1 MNQGTHPEELPA
13 EVLDDVASVVGAEVT
28 LLSRLPGGVNGGA
41 MRVQLAGRANAVL
54 KAVPRAH
61 PNHLDET
68 LRAQRVVEHMRRRG
82 YPTPAWLG
90 VGATATHV
98 WHLMDFVDAAPAP
111 ELTPS
116 LVEQLMEII
125 ELQAGQASEPY
136 DHWSYAWRVATGQES
151 AVAGLDFNETPEQS
165 LLRQSVAGLSGYSS
179 VVSALVERLRLVC
192 ADVPPPRE
200 APDMVH
206 ADLSTPSNV
215 LVRDGA
221 VVAVVDIGN
230 AGSGTRATR
239 SHHPRVVHLPGSAA
253 GRCPKAAVDENPR
266 PGRLGGGGGARSDT
280 DPPHARDPHPSR
292 APRCRSRGG
301 QARPSRPRRAER
313 ASLTVAGG
321 DGVRNGDLRLLSAGI
336 TRNIHLEAE
345 NGALREFVE
354 QLQSQVGELQER
366 IVEVERKIRRS
377 CRSTPWASARR
388 WCRQAASPH
397 RRAGPA
403 PRFEAARF
411 RRASRP
417 SADTPAARH
426 ATARS
431 SPCSRAAMFAST
443 RSDAAHA
450 RSSTATRRTRRAISR
465 TP

>member
-28 LLSRLPGGVNGGA
+28 LLGRLPGGVNGGA

-98 WHLMDFVDAAPAP
+98 WHLMDFVDAAPVP

-151 AVAGLDFNETPEQS
+151 AVAGL
-165 LLRQSVAGLSGYSS
+165 SGYSS

-206 ADLSTPSNV
+206 ADLNPSNV

-230 AGSGTRATR
+230 AGSGTRATDLTTLQW
-239 SHHPRVVHLPGSAA
+239 H
-253 GRCPKAAVDENPR
+253 
-266 PGRLGGGGGARSDT
+266 T
-280 DPPHARDPHPSR
+280 FQDP
-292 APRCRSRGG
+292 
-301 QARPSRPRRAER
+301 
-313 ASLTVAGG
+313 L
-321 DGVRNGDLRLLSAGI
+321 DGVRRRLW
-336 TRNIHLEAE
+336 TRILALVGWEGAAVLAATQILHMLELPIRHGRHDVVPGVVKRGHRALDE
-345 NGALREFVE
+345 LNALR
-354 QLQSQVGELQER
+354 
-366 IVEVERKIRRS
+366 
-377 CRSTPWASARR
+377 
-388 WCRQAASPH
+388 
-397 RRAGPA
+397 
-403 PRFEAARF
+403 
-411 RRASRP
+411 
-417 SADTPAARH
+417 
-426 ATARS
+426 
-431 SPCSRAAMFAST
+431 
-443 RSDAAHA
+443 
-450 RSSTATRRTRRAISR
+450 
-465 TP
+465 

>member
-28 LLSRLPGGVNGGA
+28 LLSRLPGGVNGCA

-98 WHLMDFVDAAPAP
+98 WHLMDFVDAAPLP

-116 LVEQLMEII
+116 IVEQLMEII

-151 AVAGLDFNETPEQS
+151 AVAGL
-165 LLRQSVAGLSGYSS
+165 SGYSS

-200 APDMVH
+200 IPDMVH
-206 ADLSTPSNV
+206 ADLNPSNV

-230 AGSGTRATR
+230 AGSGTRATDLTTLQW
-239 SHHPRVVHLPGSAA
+239 H
-253 GRCPKAAVDENPR
+253 
-266 PGRLGGGGGARSDT
+266 T
-280 DPPHARDPHPSR
+280 FQDP
-292 APRCRSRGG
+292 
-301 QARPSRPRRAER
+301 
-313 ASLTVAGG
+313 L
-321 DGVRNGDLRLLSAGI
+321 DGVRRRLWTRILVVVGWEGAAVLAATQILLQLEWPIRLGRHDVVAGVVK
-336 TRNIHLEAE
+336 RGHRALDELN
-345 NGALREFVE
+345 ALR
-354 QLQSQVGELQER
+354 
-366 IVEVERKIRRS
+366 
-377 CRSTPWASARR
+377 
-388 WCRQAASPH
+388 
-397 RRAGPA
+397 
-403 PRFEAARF
+403 
-411 RRASRP
+411 
-417 SADTPAARH
+417 
-426 ATARS
+426 
-431 SPCSRAAMFAST
+431 
-443 RSDAAHA
+443 
-450 RSSTATRRTRRAISR
+450 
-465 TP
+465 